1 MIDAKTKYLSYFWNR
16 AGKTEMEKTTLN
28 EKNPLVST
36 IFSVLFCFAIV
47 IGASF
52 GLSSIE
58 KFIENKPIKL
68 FAAEAALAAE
78 TVADAPAAGPSLNDI
93 SEINASN
100 STANNQPPAAP
111 IKNCSL
117 KLKIANSLANANGEA
132 CNAALGL
139 PASGPLVRVGLYHT
153 PDPISI
159 LNEQGWQIFDDQNNL
174 LATVPAGKKITFAY
188 SLTAGKFSFTFEN
201 EKISTK
207 HNLILKNFNNGIFTI
222 TSRVDKNKKP
232 AINFNRFG
240 NDLEIK
246 FFNKKDRV
254 WVAESLPLE
263 NYLKGLKET
272 SDNDPMEYQK
282 SIIVAARTYAL
293 YHLNKFV
300 GQTSIF
306 DVYADARDQVYK
318 GLNSAGALPHLAQIV
333 DSTRGMI
340 ASYADNVILAYYS
353 ARSGG
358 KTASVKNVPYLRS
371 VSAPYTKSMK
381 KWGHGMGIDMYDAK
395 KRAEKEGWTYDQ
407 ILNYYYTGIDL
418 QKIY

>member
-1 MIDAKTKYLSYFWNR
+1 MINAKTKYLSYFWNR
-16 AGKTEMEKTTLN
+16 AGKTETGETTLN
-28 EKNPLVST
+28 KENPLVST

-58 KFIENKPIKL
+58 KFIENRPIKL

-78 TVADAPAAGPSLNDI
+78 TG
-93 SEINASN
+93 ASN
-100 STANNQPPAAP
+100 STAISQPPAAP

-117 KLKIANSLANANGEA
+117 KLKIANSSANANGEA
-132 CNAALGL
+132 CDVALGL
-139 PASGPLVRVGLYHT
+139 PTSGPLVRVGLYHT
-153 PDPISI
+153 PDPITI
-159 LNEQGWQIFDDQNNL
+159 LNDQGWQIFNDRVEL
-174 LATVPAGKKITFAY
+174 LATVPAGEKITFAY
-188 SLTAGKFSFTFEN
+188 SLAAGLPTGQAGKFSFTFEN
-201 EKISTK
+201 EQISTSR
-207 HNLILKNFNNGIFTI
+207 NLILKNFNNGIFTI

-240 NDLEIK
+240 GDLEIK

-254 WVAESLPLE
+254 WVVESLPLE

-272 SDNDPMEYQK
+272 SDNDPVEYQK
-282 SIIVAARTYAL
+282 SIAVAARTYAL
-293 YHLNKFV
+293 YHMNKFV

-318 GLNSAGALPHLAQIV
+318 GLNNAGALPHLAQIV
-333 DSTRGMI
+333 DSTRGI
-340 ASYADNVILAYYS
+340 VASYADSVILAYYS

-381 KWGHGMGIDMYDAK
+381 KWGHGLGIDMYDAK
-395 KRAEKEGWTYDQ
+395 KRAEKEGWVYDQ
-407 ILNYYYTGIDL
+407 ILNYYYTGINL